1 MAEVSK
7 DWRMTPRQN
16 REKPKT
22 KPKSL
27 REMERAERDARRK
40 TERGNVSTQRRL
52 TTTPVSEEPAE
63 ESPMPWR
70 RLLRRGEMMSPSL
83 RKER

>member
-1 MAEVSK
+1 MMKRVRRERVMAEVSK

-22 KPKSL
+22 KPQSL

-63 ESPMPWR
+63 EAPNAV
-70 RLLRRGEMMSPSL
+70 E
-83 RKER
+83 EVVE